1 MPHIAV
7 SLYPGRDQDT
17 KRDIAEQVADHFVST
32 FGFAADAVSVSIVEI
47 QPEEFVPTIQ
57 QRYRPDEL
65 YVSSRFVSADADS
78 TDDATEQL

>member
-17 KRDIAEQVADHFVST
+17 KRDIAERVAEHFSTT
-32 FGFAADAVSVSIVEI
+32 FGFAPDAVSVSIVEI

-57 QRYRPDEL
+57 QRYRSDEL
-65 YVSSRFVSADADS
+65 YVPSRFVTAEIDS
-78 TDDATEQL
+78 TEGAGE

>member
-17 KRDIAEQVADHFVST
+17 KRDIAEQVAQHFSTT
-32 FGFAADAVSVSIVEI
+32 FGFAPDAVSVSIVEI

-65 YVSSRFVSADADS
+65 YVPSSFITAD
-78 TDDATEQL
+78 TKPTEGAAE